1 MGVMTKTPSSPDS
14 PTPATGPGAPAAPD
28 AAASSPNPDP
38 TPTPAADS
46 PRRTSPSGRGG
57 TPDTATPRV
66 RGSVAG
72 ATWVGLIIGALLLIL
87 LLVFIL
93 QNQDS
98 VAVHFLAWTWTFPV
112 GVGMLIAA
120 VAGALIMAC
129 VGVVR
134 MLQLRRQVAE
144 THRG

>member
-1 MGVMTKTPSSPDS
+1 MGVMTNTPSSPDS
-14 PTPATGPGAPAAPD
+14 PTPATGPDAPVAPD
-28 AAASSPNPDP
+28 AAAAS
-38 TPTPAADS
+38 TPTPAPAAD
-46 PRRTSPSGRGG
+46 PRRRTRPAGG
-57 TPDTATPRV
+57 DGAPDSTTPRV

-98 VAVHFLAWTWTFPV
+98 VAVHFLTWTWTFPV

-144 THRG
+144 THRA